1 MAVTATARPPA
12 PLRDFVVDTD
22 FGRLAG
28 LRSDA
33 AGAPRVLALHGWL
46 DNAAS
51 FVPLQPHLRGIEL
64 VAADLSGHGASAH
77 LPLAA
82 GYTVVN
88 AARAMF
94 GLADALGWQRFSLLG
109 HSLGAAV
116 ASVMAAAAPQRIE
129 RLLAIEALGALAED
143 EANTALR
150 LQRAF
155 CETRSARKPLRVF
168 PDIASAVRARVQAG
182 GIDEAVARLLVERGL
197 APVQQDGGESGFA
210 WRSDPRLTRD
220 TAVRLSEPQVRDL
233 LRGIECPTRVIYAEP
248 AQTYFPEPL
257 RQARFDCLRHGE
269 LVVLDGGHH
278 LHMEQP
284 AAVAAA
290 IGDFFTASAGPPR

>member
-1 MAVTATARPPA
+1 MTDRAAVA
-12 PLRDFVVDTD
+12 PTLRDFTVDTE
-22 FGRLAG
+22 FGRLGG
-28 LRSDA
+28 LRGSPGDA
-33 AGAPRVLALHGWL
+33 PKVLALHGWL

-51 FVPLQPHLRGIEL
+51 FVPLHPHLPGIEL
-64 VAADLSGHGASAH
+64 VAADLPGHGASAH

-88 AARAMF
+88 FARAMF
-94 GLADALGWQRFSLLG
+94 ALADALGWQRFSLLG

-129 RLLAIEALGALAED
+129 RLVAIEALGALAED
-143 EANTALR
+143 EARTAVRLR
-150 LQRAF
+150 EAF

-182 GIDEAVARLLVERGL
+182 GIGEAAARLLVERGI
-197 APVQQDGGESGFA
+197 APVTGRDQEDDAHEGGFT

-220 TAVRLSEPQVRDL
+220 TAVRLSEAQVRDL
-233 LRGIECPTRVIYAEP
+233 LGAIECPTRVIYAEP
-248 AQTYFPEPL
+248 AQHYFPESL
-257 RQARFDCLRHGE
+257 RLARFDCLRHGE
-269 LVVLDGGHH
+269 LVRLDGGHH

-290 IGDFFTASAGPPR
+290 IGDFLARRRD

>member
-1 MAVTATARPPA
+1 MR
-12 PLRDFVVDTD
+12 LRDFAVDTD

-28 LRSDA
+28 LRTDA
-33 AGAPRVLALHGWL
+33 AGAPKVLALHGWL

-51 FVPLQPHLRGIEL
+51 FVPLQPHLDGIEL
-64 VAADLSGHGASAH
+64 VAADLPGHGASAH

-88 AARAMF
+88 SARAMF
-94 GLADALGWQRFSLLG
+94 ALADALGWQRFSLLG

-143 EANTALR
+143 EARTAVRLR
-150 LQRAF
+150 EAF
-155 CETRSARKPLRVF
+155 CETRSARRPLRMFADV
-168 PDIASAVRARVQAG
+168 AGAVRARVQAG
-182 GIDEAVARLLVERGL
+182 GIDEAAARLLVERGI
-197 APVQQDGGESGFA
+197 APARLDDRDGFT

-220 TAVRLSEPQVRDL
+220 TAVRLSEAQVRDL
-233 LRGIECPTRVIYAEP
+233 LRAIECPARVIFAEP
-248 AQTYFPEPL
+248 AQSYFPDAL
-257 RQARFDCLRHGE
+257 RRARFECLQQGE
-269 LVVLDGGHH
+269 LVLLDGGHH

-284 AAVAAA
+284 LAVAAA
-290 IGDFFTASAGPPR
+290 IGGFLTARSGSGN